1 MVLARELDTAASRLL
16 LDAPIAL
23 DTHEPQGLRA
33 AFFEGRSE
41 NVSAESPVKS
51 FREVLKP
58 EKGSSA
64 ALALKGLDVV
74 AKVSMVMLCSSR
86 PYRGSIRG
94 LFLEVA
100 RCWHCAGTPHIYVLA
115 GELFF
120 LTAKR
125 AFFQKNLT
133 IGLKK

>member
-1 MVLARELDTAASRLL
+1 MVLARELDTAASRLV

-41 NVSAESPVKS
+41 NVSVESPAKS
-51 FREVLKP
+51 LRDVLKP

-64 ALALKGLDVV
+64 ALALMGLDVG

-86 PYRGSIRG
+86 PYGGQS
-94 LFLEVA
+94 VA
-100 RCWHCAGTPHIYVLA
+100 FFWRLPGAGVVLA
-115 GELFF
+115 PLTSMYWREGCFF
-120 LTAKR
+120 
-125 AFFQKNLT
+125 
-133 IGLKK
+133 